1 MQGGVAELPSKPK
14 RYVPLRDPRR
24 LNRDA
29 DMRSP
34 DGQRFAAIFDT
45 LVLEFG
51 DAGPDRIRDIA
62 VLRFAAEKALDV
74 GNFEDVVRLHNTI
87 ERKESRLR
95 AMLRVKRL
103 ERGSQSPEGPS
114 VPACGSI
121 RRQGPCAMKA
131 TRTASAAFGPVI
143 AYASIFAVLGL
154 LCGRLMRSGTGPRS
168 GGAAMR
174 VRRLPPPRRLSLPK
188 PAETRQRSDDNWR
201 LRLARSSAA
210 RERVPAEALR
220 RLGTGS

>member
-131 TRTASAAFGPVI
+131 TRTASAAFGPGHSVRLDLCRPW
-143 AYASIFAVLGL
+143 ASVWPPDAFRDRTSI
-154 LCGRLMRSGTGPRS
+154 
-168 GGAAMR
+168 GGCCNEGAPAATSTS
-174 VRRLPPPRRLSLPK
+174 SLI
-188 PAETRQRSDDNWR
+188 
-201 LRLARSSAA
+201 
-210 RERVPAEALR
+210 AEA
-220 RLGTGS
+220 GGDEATF